1 MHECDVETVSDSWRV
16 IVVTNVPGGMIYK
29 KVDQAVRSLGHRV
42 VGVLTTPGPKRRR
55 SNSYL
60 DVVAAVSPGV
70 DVLVSNHPE
79 RWAAMLAPLQPDL
92 IICGGMPWLLPEDLV
107 ALPRL
112 GAINLHPALLPRYR
126 GPYAIEWGLRNGD
139 PEAGFTAHWIG
150 PEFDT
155 GAILSQVSFPIGDDD
170 DIDALLG
177 RFGEVLPELI
187 VAALERVATGDPGD
201 PQDESQATY
210 AGLFEDSWRQI
221 NWQEPARVV
230 HNQVRSW
237 TGVRDIPKGAIAEVD
252 GERLLIFRTRLAPD
266 LPAAANGATPGTV
279 VQRDD
284 QRLVVQCGDGPLVLL
299 AWEPVAI
306 GAD

>member
-1 MHECDVETVSDSWRV
+1 MNKREPGTASESWRV
-16 IVVTNVPGGMIYK
+16 IVITNVPDGMIYK
-29 KVDQAVRSLGHRV
+29 VVDQAVRPLGHRI

-60 DVVAAVSPGV
+60 DVVAAASPGV
-70 DVLVSNHPE
+70 DVLVSNRPE

-92 IICGGMPWLLPEDLV
+92 IICGGMPWLLPADLV

-126 GPYAIEWGLRNGD
+126 GPYAVEWGVRNGD
-139 PEAGFTAHWIG
+139 SEAGFTAHWIS

-155 GAILSQVSFPIGDDD
+155 GAILAQVRFEIDDED
-170 DIDALLG
+170 DIDTLLAK
-177 RFGEVLPELI
+177 FGGVMPELI
-187 VAALERVATGDPGD
+187 VAALERVARGDPGD

-210 AGLFEDSWRQI
+210 AGLFEDSWRHI
-221 NWQEPARVV
+221 NWREPARVV

-237 TGVRDIPKGAIAEVD
+237 TGVRDIPKGAIGEVD
-252 GERLLIFRTRLAPD
+252 GERLLVFRTRLEPD
-266 LPAAANGATPGTV
+266 LAATNGSAPGTV
-279 VQRDD
+279 VRRDD
-284 QRLVVQCGDGPLVLL
+284 QRLVVQCGDGPLALL
-299 AWEPVAI
+299 HWSRVSV